1 MGGRPYRTIDT
12 EVATGEGAAMAT
24 GNTRNQMRRQD
35 TLNALGEFIFG
46 FTVLL
51 LLGAE
56 FLFLNMLDDLVFHSG
71 APFTPGWIVW
81 ILLVLVV
88 TVLVCRFI
96 WIYRHGGDALSHLRS
111 AASRKRAK
119 RDRILF
125 ILCLSAILI
134 ATYGARFAGRSASMQ
149 SNQERAQETIGII
162 SNAFEQAGF
171 YVIGADA
178 ADVHDA
184 KGYTVY
190 CQLHADDWN
199 HNSKVCLSVDNEG
212 VVFEVDYHLDIQRDL
227 TLEENLEQ
235 ARNDLALMHDVVRE
249 LDIPLEVAGLASYAE
264 IPEPLRQAFLSGSMY
279 EEIIMNPDELGS
291 SDGAYIHGAFWT
303 SDEEDWSDA
312 TGAYLSIDL
321 TSDW

>member
-1 MGGRPYRTIDT
+1 MVVTL
-12 EVATGEGAAMAT
+12 ATGRGASMAT
-24 GNTRNQMRRQD
+24 DNARDQMRRQD
-35 TLNALGEFIFG
+35 TLNALGEFLFG
-46 FTVLL
+46 FAVILIL
-51 LLGAE
+51 SAE

-81 ILLVLVV
+81 ILLILVV

-96 WIYRHGGDALSHLRS
+96 WIFRHGGDALSHLRN

-125 ILCLSAILI
+125 VLCLSIVLI
-134 ATYGARFAGRSASMQ
+134 ATYGVRYASRSASIHGE
-149 SNQERAQETIGII
+149 QEKAQETIGII

-184 KGYTVY
+184 QGYTVY
-190 CQLHADDWN
+190 CQLYADDWDN
-199 HNSKVCLSVDNEG
+199 NSEVCMSVDNEG

-235 ARNDLALMHDVVRE
+235 AQSDLDRMHEVVQS
-249 LDIPLEVAGLASYAE
+249 LDIPLEVPGLATYAE
-264 IPEPLRQAFLSGSMY
+264 IPAPLRQAFLSGSVY
-279 EEIIMNPDELGS
+279 EEIIMNPNELGS
-291 SDGAYIHGAFWT
+291 SDGAYISGAFWT
-303 SDEEDWSDA
+303 SDEENWSDA
-312 TGAYLSIDL
+312 TGAHLSVDL
-321 TSDW
+321 MSDW